1 MKIIYWT
8 TFLFLLKKKKKNTTN
23 QYYNLTISKKKTT
36 ETINHNT
43 YINTHITR
51 TKKAKS
57 RRKHMAHTGQSK

>member
-1 MKIIYWT
+1 MKIIILDNSS
-8 TFLFLLKKKKKNTTN
+8 FPPKKRKRKNTTN
-23 QYYNLTISKKKTT
+23 QYYNLTIKKNYT
-36 ETINHNT
+36 TINHNT